1 MKYLLSFVTLVL
13 LLSACKKKGGC
24 DVTPGNTSASAQEEA
39 MVTDYIAA
47 NNITGAVEL
56 GSSGLYYVIETPG
69 NSKKPGLCST
79 ISVKYSGRLTD
90 GTFFDPRSGTG
101 TSSAVF
107 SLANLIESWQRTIP
121 LLGEG
126 GKIKLIV
133 PPALGYGA
141 TGSFDPNT
149 GGYSIPPN
157 SVLIFDIE
165 LVTVAS

>member
-1 MKYLLSFVTLVL
+1 MKYLLSLVMVVTV
-13 LLSACKKKGGC
+13 LSACKKKGGC

-56 GSSGLYYVIETPG
+56 GNSGLYYVIETPG
-69 NSKKPGLCST
+69 NSKKPGLCT
-79 ISVKYSGRLTD
+79 TVAVKYVGRLTN
-90 GTFFDPRSGTG
+90 GTIFDQTTG
-101 TSSAVF
+101 TNTAVF
-107 SLANLIESWQRTIP
+107 SLSNLIESWQRTIP

-141 TGSFDPNT
+141 QGSFNPNT
-149 GGYSIPPN
+149 GQYSIPPN

>member
-1 MKYLLSFVTLVL
+1 MMKYLLSFVMVVTV
-13 LLSACKKKGGC
+13 LSACKKKGGC
-24 DVTPGNTSASAQEEA
+24 DATVGNTSASAQEEA

-69 NSKKPGLCST
+69 NSKKPGLCT
-79 ISVKYSGRLTD
+79 TVAVKYVGRLTD
-90 GTFFDPRSGTG
+90 GTIFDQTTG
-101 TSSAVF
+101 TNTAVF
-107 SLANLIESWQRTIP
+107 SLDRLIESWQRTIP

-141 TGSFDPNT
+141 TGSFNPNT
-149 GGYSIPPN
+149 GQYSIPPN
-157 SVLIFDIE
+157 AVLIFDIE

>member
-1 MKYLLSFVTLVL
+1 MKYLLSLLSVVV
-13 LLSACKKKGGC
+13 LLSACKKKEGGC
-24 DVTPGNTSASAQEEA
+24 DATPGNTSASAQEEA

-69 NSKKPGLCST
+69 NSKKPGLCT
-79 ISVKYSGRLTD
+79 TVAVKYVGRLTN
-90 GTFFDPRSGTG
+90 GTIFDQTTG
-101 TSSAVF
+101 TNTAVF

-141 TGSFDPNT
+141 QGSYNSNT
-149 GGYSIPPN
+149 GQYTIPPN

-165 LVTVAS
+165 LVTVAG

>member
-1 MKYLLSFVTLVL
+1 MKYLLSLLSVVV
-13 LLSACKKKGGC
+13 LLSACKKKDEGC
-24 DVTPGNTSASAQEEA
+24 DAKPGNTSASAQEEA
-39 MVTDYIAA
+39 MVTEYIAA

-69 NSKKPGLCST
+69 NSKKPGLCT
-79 ISVKYSGRLTD
+79 TVAVKYVGRLTN
-90 GTFFDPRSGTG
+90 GTIFDQTTG
-101 TSSAVF
+101 TNTAVF

-141 TGSFDPNT
+141 AGSYNSNT
-149 GGYSIPPN
+149 GQYTIPPN
-157 SVLIFDIE
+157 SVLLFDIE